1 MRVVLFFSLFVLLLT
16 ACNNDKSKTSN
27 QEVDEV
33 VVEAPEI
40 PQDVKPVDTDW
51 KIFWEKFKNGVM
63 NDSKVYVMT
72 LMNYPLR
79 GTAWLSASGN
89 PTGMTEEDMKNTYFR
104 LIDESVKQQVS
115 RLKAEDVDHFQV
127 NLDNYEGSYA
137 EELGLQPGSK
147 IYNFTVSNVS
157 SSGGKIIVNSYTK
170 FFFGKTSNDGTY
182 KLSWVETKE

>member
-1 MRVVLFFSLFVLLLT
+1 MRFISLFTLIVLILA
-16 ACNNDKSKTSN
+16 ACANESSKPKN

-51 KIFWEKFKNGVM
+51 KTFWDTFKNGVI

-72 LMNYPLR
+72 LIKYPLR
-79 GTAWLSASGN
+79 GTAWLSTSGN
-89 PTGMTEEDMKNTYFR
+89 PKGMTEEDMKNMYFR

-115 RLKAEDVDHFQV
+115 RLKAEDVDHYQV
-127 NLDNYEGSYA
+127 NLDNFEGTFA
-137 EELGLQPGSK
+137 EELGLQPGAK
-147 IYNFTVSNVS
+147 VYNFTVSNVS

-170 FFFGKTSNDGTY
+170 FFFAKTSNDGTY
-182 KLSWVETKE
+182 RLSWVETKE